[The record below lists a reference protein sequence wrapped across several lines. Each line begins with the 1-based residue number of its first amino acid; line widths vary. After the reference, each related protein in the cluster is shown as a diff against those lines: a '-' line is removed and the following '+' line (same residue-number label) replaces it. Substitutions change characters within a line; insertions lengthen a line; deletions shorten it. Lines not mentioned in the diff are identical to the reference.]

1 MGIYKRGNI
10 YWIRYAD
17 ADGKVQWESSGSR
30 YHKDAKDK
38 LTERQNEAK
47 EIREGKRTPE
57 QRIGDHTFNEL
68 AEHYIV

>member
-38 LTERQNEAK
+38 FTERQNEVK
-47 EIREGKRTPE
+47 EIKKVISC
-57 QRIGDHTFNEL
+57 QKQEL
-68 AEHYIV
+68 VTIPSTS